1 MGSVWTA
8 RHVLLDLPV
17 AVKFIVAGNAT
28 AGRLRFEREAKA
40 AAMLQSPHVVHIH
53 DYGVDTDAPYLVMEL
68 LEGEDLST
76 RLATRTRLSPCET
89 AAIVIQVARALR
101 RAAEAA
107 IVHRDLK
114 PSNVFIVRGDEDEG
128 GEIVKVLDFGVAK
141 APRITLD
148 GEATKTGTIVGSPRY
163 MSPEQARA
171 RAGVDPRSDLWSLAV
186 IAYRA
191 LTGRV
196 PFPGDDLPGLV
207 LRICA
212 GRPPPPSQVVP
223 ELGTAFDA
231 FFERA
236 LQPDPDQRFQTARA
250 FATAFAAAAGEELP
264 PLSTRAPLDER
275 PAGEPSERSRSSRV
289 LASPAKAE
297 ASEKPEPPPAVP
309 PAALEETRRSC
320 VPPSPR
326 ESLGDEAPHGSAEA
340 RSSEPFILPQ
350 RPWSSIPEARAAD
363 ELGATSRP
371 ARRPWHV
378 RLRQGIAGAGIA
390 SIVVGGGMSVLL
402 FRQRAVEGATA
413 TAPAAPR
420 SVAMPRALPTCV
432 VVPATITSAPATAA
446 LQASAAPPAPVPS
459 SVPERRRW
467 RYTPLRP

>member
-1 MGSVWTA
+1 M
-8 RHVLLDLPV
+8 
-17 AVKFIVAGNAT
+17 
-28 AGRLRFEREAKA
+28 
-40 AAMLQSPHVVHIH
+40 
-53 DYGVDTDAPYLVMEL
+53 
-68 LEGEDLST
+68 
-76 RLATRTRLSPCET
+76 
-89 AAIVIQVARALR
+89 
-101 RAAEAA
+101 
-107 IVHRDLK
+107 
-114 PSNVFIVRGDEDEG
+114 
-128 GEIVKVLDFGVAK
+128 LDFGVAK

-171 RAGVDPRSDLWSLAV
+171 HAGVDPRSDLWSLAV

-212 GRPPPPSQVVP
+212 GRPPSPSQVVP

-250 FATAFAAAAGEELP
+250 FAAAFAAAAGEELP
-264 PLSTRAPLDER
+264 PLSTRAPLDQR
-275 PAGEPSERSRSSRV
+275 PAGEPSERSMSSRV

-297 ASEKPEPPPAVP
+297 ASEKPELPPAVP
-309 PAALEETRRSC
+309 PVALEETRSSC
-320 VPPSPR
+320 VPPSAR
-326 ESLGDEAPHGSAEA
+326 ESPGDEAPHGGAEA

-390 SIVVGGGMSVLL
+390 SIVVGGGMSALL

-432 VVPATITSAPATAA
+432 VVPAAVTSAPETAA
-446 LQASAAPPAPVPS
+446 LHASAEPPAPVPP